1 MPVLQSNVGV
11 AKDTGAIQGGKYMET
26 SYGFLALVPPIVAIG
41 LCFATK
47 QVLISMFAGLFAGAL
62 IISNW
67 NPLAATA
74 YSLEAISTNMADNVI
89 LLLFTLFM
97 GVGISFIWKLGG
109 SFALAEA
116 AKRRFKKRRSVCLG
130 TWGLGMV
137 CSVNDCL
144 VAAVDGNVFRDI
156 CKDYRISSEKFSY
169 VLDSTAAP
177 AAALFISDWIAY
189 QISMIGQGLDQA
201 GITGITPVSAYIKGL
216 PFNMYSIFTLIFVG
230 MIMYTGRDYGP
241 MLKAEVRAL
250 TTGQYNKPGAN
261 PMLDVGNELGEPKR
275 TKPMIRSFV
284 LPIAVAFIII
294 ISGII
299 FTGMTNPDRVG
310 TGFMSVLDACDAQLA
325 LYWGSFGMAVT
336 GIAVALFSKIM
347 TFEETMNTIVDGFKL
362 MALTGAI
369 LVMAWSL
376 GSVTKSMGLGDFVA
390 HYVGN
395 SIPVGFLPLL
405 VLGCSI
411 LVAFATGTSWGTMA
425 IMTPLAIQLGYT
437 LTGDVNFSVG
447 MCGAVLSGAILG
459 DHSSPVSD
467 TTVMASIFS
476 GADHIDHVGSQLPYA
491 LTVGGVVALMYIIF
505 GFTRISPV
513 VLLPVGVV
521 LLFFLQIILHKY
533 YMKKYNIDPNYT
545 KSMTENHVQ
554 L

>member
-1 MPVLQSNVGV
+1 
-11 AKDTGAIQGGKYMET
+11 MEI
-26 SYGFLALVPPIVAIG
+26 SYGALALIPPIVAIT

-47 QVLISMFAGLFAGAL
+47 QVLISMFAGLFAGSL
-62 IISNW
+62 IVSSW
-67 NPLAATA
+67 NPLAASA
-74 YSLEAISTNMADNVI
+74 HALDAIATNMADNVI

-116 AKRRFKKRRSVCLG
+116 AKRKFKKRRSVCLG
-130 TWGLGMV
+130 TWGLGMA

-201 GITGITPVSAYIKGL
+201 GITGITPVSAYIRGL

-230 MIMYTGRDYGP
+230 MLMYTGRDYGP

-250 TTGQYNKPGAN
+250 KNGTYTRPEAK

-275 TKPMIRSFV
+275 TKPMIRCFV
-284 LPIAVAFIII
+284 LPIAIAFIII

-299 FTGMTNPDRVG
+299 FTGYTNPDRVG
-310 TGFMSVLDACDAQLA
+310 TGIMSILDACDAQLA

-336 GIAVALFSKIM
+336 GIILALTTKIM
-347 TFEETMNTIVDGFKL
+347 TFEETMSTIVDGFKL
-362 MALTGAI
+362 MAMTGAI

-376 GSVTKSMGLGDFVA
+376 ASVTKSMGLGAFVA
-390 HYVGN
+390 HYVGDA
-395 SIPVGFLPLL
+395 IPAGFLPLL

-425 IMTPLAIQLGYT
+425 IMTPLAIQLGYAI
-437 LTGDVNFSVG
+437 TGDVNFSVG

-459 DHSSPVSD
+459 DHASPVSD

-476 GADHIDHVGSQLPYA
+476 GADHIDHVGTQLPYA
-491 LTVGGVVALMYIIF
+491 LTVGGVVAIMYTIF
-505 GFTRISPV
+505 GFTRISPF
-513 VLLPVGVV
+513 VLIPIGVV
-521 LLFFLQIILHKY
+521 LMFFLQIILHKF
-533 YMKKYNIDPNYT
+533 YMKKYGIDKDYS
-545 KSMTENHVQ
+545 KSMTEDHVMTEA
-554 L
+554 

>member
-1 MPVLQSNVGV
+1 M
-11 AKDTGAIQGGKYMET
+11 TMEVN
-26 SYGFLALVPPIVAIG
+26 YGLLALLPPIVAIG

-47 QVLISMFAGLFAGAL
+47 QVLVSMFAGLFVGSL
-62 IISNW
+62 IISGW
-67 NPLAATA
+67 NPLAACA
-74 YSLEAISTNMADNVI
+74 YSLDTIAVNMADNVI

-109 SFALAEA
+109 SLALADA

-130 TWGLGMV
+130 AWGLGMV

-156 CKDYRISSEKFSY
+156 SKDYRISSEKLSY

-189 QISMIGQGLDQA
+189 QISMIGQGLDAA
-201 GITGITPVSAYIKGL
+201 GIQGITPVSAYIKGL
-216 PFNMYSIFTLIFVG
+216 PFNMYSIFTLLFVG
-230 MIMYTGRDYGP
+230 MLMYTGRDYGP
-241 MLKAEVRAL
+241 MLKAEVRTL
-250 TTGQYNKPGAN
+250 TTGQFTRPEAK
-261 PMLDVGNELGEPKR
+261 PMLNVGSDLGEPKK
-275 TKPMIRSFV
+275 TKPMISSFV

-294 ISGII
+294 ISGILY
-299 FTGMTNPDRVG
+299 TGITNPDRVG
-310 TGFMSVLDACDAQLA
+310 TGLMSILDACDAQMA
-325 LYWGSFGMAVT
+325 LYWGSFGMALT
-336 GIAVALFSKIM
+336 GIAVALVSKIM
-347 TFEETMNTIVDGFKL
+347 TFEETMSTIVDGFKL

-376 GSVTKSMGLGDFVA
+376 GSVTKSMGLGAFVA
-390 HYVGN
+390 HYVGG
-395 SIPVGFLPLL
+395 SIPAGFLPIL

-425 IMTPLAIQLGYT
+425 IMTPLAIQLGYAI
-437 LTGDVNFSVG
+437 TGDVNFSVG

-491 LTVGGVVALMYIIF
+491 LTVGGVVAAMYLVF
-505 GFTRISPV
+505 GFTRVSP
-513 VLLPVGVV
+513 LILIPLGVV
-521 LLFFLQIILHKY
+521 LLFFLQIILHKF

-545 KSMTENHVQ
+545 QFMTADHKK
-554 L
+554 